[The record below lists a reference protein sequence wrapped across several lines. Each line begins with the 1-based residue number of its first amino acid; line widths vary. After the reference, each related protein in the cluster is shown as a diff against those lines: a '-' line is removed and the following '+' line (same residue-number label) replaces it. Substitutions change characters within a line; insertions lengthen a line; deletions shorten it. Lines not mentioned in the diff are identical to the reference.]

1 MFEAVDVSTPA
12 FSARAR
18 QDNLLVEGL
27 LRMAAVAAYFV
38 LVVGVFHQWRL
49 APERWSLVVLLAAE
63 TLTLG
68 LMVFAREARLR
79 DMSPIAATA
88 TLLATFYFV
97 FLGLSPGRHLVPE
110 AAAVTLQ
117 AIGMAWQA
125 WAKLT
130 LGRSFGLLPAHR
142 GVVTSGP
149 YALVRHPIYLGY
161 LVAHVGF
168 LLANF
173 SGRNAVVLAVLYGLQ
188 VTRMVLEE
196 RVLCRASADYRA
208 YTQRVRW
215 RFVPGVL

>member
-1 MFEAVDVSTPA
+1 MNVPLPSPRTQ
-12 FSARAR
+12 
-18 QDNLLVEGL
+18 QDNLLLEGL

-49 APERWSLVVLLAAE
+49 APERWSLVVLLACE
-63 TLTLG
+63 TLTMG
-68 LMVFAREARLR
+68 LLVFAREARLR
-79 DMSPIAATA
+79 DMSPMAATA
-88 TLLATFYFV
+88 TLLATSYFV
-97 FLGLSPGRHLVPE
+97 FFNLSPGRHLVPE

-117 AIGMAWQA
+117 ALGMAWQA

-161 LVAHVGF
+161 LVAHIGF

-196 RVLCRASADYRA
+196 RVLYGASAEYRA